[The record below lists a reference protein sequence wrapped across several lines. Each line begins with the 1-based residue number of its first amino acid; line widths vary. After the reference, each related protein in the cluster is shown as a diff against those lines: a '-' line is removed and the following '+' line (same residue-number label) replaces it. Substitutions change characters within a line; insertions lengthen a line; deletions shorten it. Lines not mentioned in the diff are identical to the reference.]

1 MKKHKRYNIG
11 ILIGG
16 VHTYFPKEHIR
27 GIADAAKEL
36 NINVDFFLGT
46 QTKDFFEDMLGGT
59 HKNSFDYQFNTIHDY
74 SLIGGLDGLIIN
86 YGTLGLQLKNETAEK
101 FALKFNSIPTVFL
114 TEIVHVH
121 NCHSLICDNKQGIEL
136 IMEHLIQEHNC
147 WKILFV
153 AGPAQNT
160 DANERKK
167 TYLKMMAKYH
177 LPVTPQMI
185 AQGDYSEFVDK
196 QIEKLLDDNPNA
208 QAIVFANDEMAFA
221 GYRVCEK
228 RGLRVGQDIL
238 ITGFDDCERASGME
252 PPLTTI
258 QQDGVLMGKMA
269 VYDLVDKL
277 DGKEV
282 QSRRVPVSLCVRE
295 SCGCQEKLSA
305 LHNTPVNLTEQIH
318 KLNRT
323 ITNMKLELISF
334 QRKSW
339 FIPSLA
345 RSLNDCMD
353 DEHAFLLEVMENMRE
368 LRTKCTYLFL
378 LDEPIVYHKDE
389 EWVCPHNLRLA
400 AYYRNEEVDAFHL
413 YDRQPV
419 TDTDGICQLMNDD
432 ERHQFMI
439 FLLFSGE
446 RQYGLLACDIQQE
459 EFPFFYVISLQ
470 IGLSLHYLE
479 ISKAEARHR
488 QEMSRD
494 MELIRERNRVLGF
507 ISKYDELT
515 GLLNLRGFTE
525 QIKKFCNREEPDVH
539 RRAYIIC
546 GDLDHLK
553 EINDTWGHPAGNF
566 ALQSVARILGGCL
579 RSQDTLAR
587 VGGDEFLILLDC
599 EKENFA
605 DIFRKRVKDAC
616 TVFNAESEKPF
627 LVEISLGIA
636 EFHPSLAT
644 DTQKIIALADQNLYE
659 AKKHR
664 RKSIKRP
671 E

>member
-1 MKKHKRYNIG
+1 MNKHKRYNIG

-16 VHTYFPKEHIR
+16 VHTYFPKEHIS
-27 GIADAAKEL
+27 GIATAAKEL
-36 NINVDFFLGT
+36 DINVCFFLGT

-59 HKNSFDYQFNTIHDY
+59 HKDSFDYQFNTIHDY
-74 SLIGGLDGLIIN
+74 SLMGGLDGLIIN

-101 FALKFNSIPTVFL
+101 FARKFNSIPTVFL
-114 TEIVHVH
+114 TEIVHAH
-121 NCHSLICDNKQGIEL
+121 NCHSLICDNRQGIQL
-136 IMEHLIQEHNC
+136 VMEHLIQEHNC
-147 WKILFV
+147 QKILFV

-160 DANERKK
+160 DANERKN
-167 TYLKMMAKYH
+167 TYLEMMAKYH
-177 LPVTPQMI
+177 LPVNPKMI

-196 QIEKLLDDNPNA
+196 QIEKLLDDNPDA

-228 RGLRVGQDIL
+228 RGLKVGKDIL

-258 QQDGVLMGKMA
+258 QQDGVLMGRMA

-277 DGKEV
+277 DGKNV
-282 QSRRVPVSLCVRE
+282 LSRRVPVSLCVRE
-295 SCGCQEKLSA
+295 SCGCQEQLPEIQ
-305 LHNTPVNLTEQIH
+305 NTPVSLTEQIH

-334 QRKSW
+334 QRRSW

-345 RSLNDCMD
+345 RSLNDCIE
-353 DEHAFLLEVMENMRE
+353 DEYAFLLEAMENMRE

-378 LDEPIVYHKDE
+378 LDEPIVYHQNEK
-389 EWVCPHNLRLA
+389 WICPQNLRLA
-400 AYYRNEEVDAFHL
+400 AYYRNEEVDAFHF

-419 TDTDGICQLMNDD
+419 TDQKGICQLMGDD

-446 RQYGLLACDIQQE
+446 KQYGLLACDIQQE

-479 ISKAEARHR
+479 ISKAEARRR
-488 QEMSRD
+488 QEMSRNL
-494 MELIRERNRVLGF
+494 ELVRERNRVLGF

-525 QIKKFCNREEPDVH
+525 QIKKFCSSETNQ
-539 RRAYIIC
+539 RAYIIC

-587 VGGDEFLILLDC
+587 VGGDEFLILLNC
-599 EKENFA
+599 EEENFQ
-605 DIFRKRVKDAC
+605 DIFRTRVKDAC
-616 TVFNAESEKPF
+616 TVFNTESDKPF

-636 EFHPSLAT
+636 EFHPKP
-644 DTQKIIALADQNLYE
+644 DTNTQEIIALADKDLYE

-664 RKSIKRP
+664 RKSIRRP
-671 E
+671 EA